1 MSLINDALKRARE
14 AQPQSPP
21 PAADLQLRPAEP
33 APTVGNGM
41 GMLVPALV
49 GFLVLIGGFILWHVE
64 QHPAAAK
71 QVTPETKAASFT
83 APEIKAPVQVAAVP
97 APNPPAPAPTVAP
110 VFVPPPVPLK
120 LQAVFFAPGH
130 SSAIINGKTVRAG
143 DKFKGFRVA
152 AIAETS
158 ATLVSATETN
168 VIVLEQ

>member
-33 APTVGNGM
+33 APAAGK

-49 GFLVLIGGFILWHVE
+49 GFLVLVGVFVVWHAQ
-64 QHPAAAK
+64 QHADKPPA
-71 QVTPETKAASFT
+71 PETKAAPFV
-83 APEIKAPVQVAAVP
+83 APEMKPPVQVAAAP
-97 APNPPAPAPTVAP
+97 APNPPAPAQIAVP
-110 VFVPPPVPLK
+110 VPAAQAEPLK
-120 LQAVFFAPGH
+120 LQAIFFAPGH
-130 SSAIINGKTVRAG
+130 SSAIINGKTVHTG
-143 DKFKGFRVA
+143 DTFKGFRIA

-168 VIVLEQ
+168 VMQLEQ